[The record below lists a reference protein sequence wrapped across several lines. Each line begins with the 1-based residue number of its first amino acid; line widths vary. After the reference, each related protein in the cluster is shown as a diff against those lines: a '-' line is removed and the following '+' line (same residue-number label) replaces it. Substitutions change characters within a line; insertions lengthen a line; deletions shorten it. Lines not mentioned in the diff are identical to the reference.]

1 MLISGVV
8 MEAVGVTEGAEV
20 VEDGDRQLSM
30 TKLVLLFL
38 SGVIFSPPVR
48 RVRRIWQEYV

>member
-1 MLISGVV
+1 
-8 MEAVGVTEGAEV
+8 MEAVGVTEGVEV

-38 SGVIFSPPVR
+38 SSVIFFPSCEACVQNLAGIC
-48 RVRRIWQEYV
+48 VI

>member
-1 MLISGVV
+1 
-8 MEAVGVTEGAEV
+8 MEAVGVTEGVEV
-20 VEDGDRQLSM
+20 VEDGDQQVSM

-38 SGVIFSPPVR
+38 SSVNFFPPVR

>member
-1 MLISGVV
+1 
-8 MEAVGVTEGAEV
+8 MEAVGVTEGVEV

-48 RVRRIWQEYV
+48 RVCRIWQEYV